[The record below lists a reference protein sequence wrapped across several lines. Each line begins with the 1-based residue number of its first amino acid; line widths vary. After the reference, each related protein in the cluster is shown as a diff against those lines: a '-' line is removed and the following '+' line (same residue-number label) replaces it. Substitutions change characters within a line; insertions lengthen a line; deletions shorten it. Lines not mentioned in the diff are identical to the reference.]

1 MPEDEE
7 ILADAIEKLYENEDV
22 REEMG
27 KQARKIAEEQF
38 DRPESYKKIVELI
51 RELTEK

>member
-38 DRPESYKKIVELI
+38 DKPESYKKIVELI
-51 RELTEK
+51 QVLIER